1 LIENKITIKESIL
14 KDIKICQKNEENKI
28 IVFIPK
34 KIFFIQIIDNY
45 NEYRILEEKD
55 FDEYNTL
62 IFNSK
67 LDLMGF
73 ITSNYEDQFY
83 ILTFPEYTNY
93 KIHKTLKP
101 KYEKYLLVEDNLFF
115 GIKDDSTSLYL
126 INDKD
131 CQKLKEYNICINNKD
146 NSAIDLSED
155 FIALITLNK
164 IFLFDKK
171 NNYFLSK
178 TINLEFKSTPL
189 TTSVFKINNM
199 IPIVSL
205 FIREE
210 QMKLINY
217 KILLKGLKWKEVKTK
232 TFILND
238 TISSLK
244 KLNKNHI
251 LFIGKQKFFLFEIIL
266 DKNNNSIIHN

>member
-1 LIENKITIKESIL
+1 
-14 KDIKICQKNEENKI
+14 
-28 IVFIPK
+28 
-34 KIFFIQIIDNY
+34 
-45 NEYRILEEKD
+45 
-55 FDEYNTL
+55 
-62 IFNSK
+62 
-67 LDLMGF
+67 MGF

-83 ILTFPEYTNY
+83 ILTFPEYTNC

-115 GIKDDSTSLYL
+115 GIKDNSASLYL

-131 CQKLKEYNICINNKD
+131 CQKLKEYNISINNKD

-178 TINLEFKSTPL
+178 TINLEFKSTAL

-199 IPIVSL
+199 ISFVSL

-210 QMKLINY
+210 QMKFINY
-217 KILLKGLKWKEVKTK
+217 NILLKGLKWKEVKNK
-232 TFILND
+232 TIILND
-238 TISSLK
+238 NISFLK
-244 KLNKNHI
+244 KFYKNHI
-251 LFIGKQKFFLFEIIL
+251 IFIGKQKCYLVEIIL
-266 DKNNNSIIHN
+266 NKNNN

>member
-1 LIENKITIKESIL
+1 
-14 KDIKICQKNEENKI
+14 
-28 IVFIPK
+28 
-34 KIFFIQIIDNY
+34 
-45 NEYRILEEKD
+45 
-55 FDEYNTL
+55 
-62 IFNSK
+62 
-67 LDLMGF
+67 MGF

-115 GIKDDSTSLYL
+115 GIKDNSSSLYL

-131 CQKLKEYNICINNKD
+131 CQKLKEYNISINNKD

-164 IFLFDKK
+164 IFLFNKK

-217 KILLKGLKWKEVKTK
+217 KILLKGLKWKEVKTQE
-232 TFILND
+232 FNLND
-238 TISSLK
+238 TISCLK
-244 KLNKNHI
+244 KFNKNHI
-251 LFIGKQKFFLFEIIL
+251 LFIGKQKCYLFDIIL